1 MIEITTTRLR
11 TPKVIIPNLN
21 NNMLVRIVPIKSILN
36 NMNNFEKYFITCK
49 NININMKIFVSK
61 THDLLLL

>member
-36 NMNNFEKYFITCK
+36 NK
-49 NININMKIFVSK
+49 
-61 THDLLLL
+61 